1 VLLEAFAAIRRA
13 CPSARLLVAG
23 RGDAGQELLPTE
35 VRGGVRF
42 IGQVSDADRARL
54 LASADV
60 FVAPQTGG
68 ESFGIVLAE
77 AMAAGA
83 PVVASDLAA
92 FRAVLGEGRFGVLFT
107 AGDPAACAEAV
118 IRLLSD
124 DVRRE
129 QLRRSGQR
137 EVLRYDWSRLTPD
150 IEAVY
155 ETVRSAPGRQAR

>member
-1 VLLEAFAAIRRA
+1 
-13 CPSARLLVAG
+13 
-23 RGDAGQELLPTE
+23 
-35 VRGGVRF
+35 
-42 IGQVSDADRARL
+42 
-54 LASADV
+54 
-60 FVAPQTGG
+60 VAPHIGG
-68 ESFGIVLAE
+68 ESFGIVVAE

-92 FRAVLGEGRFGVLFT
+92 FRAVLGDGRFGALFR

-118 IRLLSD
+118 CSLLSD

-129 QLRRSGQR
+129 ELRRGGQR

-155 ETVRSAPGRQAR
+155 ETVRLSPNGPAS